1 MTHVTTRAGMLGG
14 AAALALLAGA
24 APGASWAQDFCGG
37 ASAHGQWIGGTEAA
51 SDAATAAAPLEQMAL
66 VLQQNEYVA
75 LFSLSQ
81 PAEVRLEAQGRGS
94 GDPLIELRNEAGDVI
109 GSDDDSGGN
118 SASRLEQGLE
128 PGRYC
133 LSVRSYDGSPLTGF
147 VRVGRTDQEPL
158 TAGLTAEPT
167 DPAQPVDP
175 AQPIDPA
182 QPVEPYLNGVCDVA
196 TLTRFIGTGPS
207 VDADLAAGGATA
219 TASATEV
226 PTWGFRLDGPAAV
239 SITAENPDADPLI
252 TLYDEYGSYLA
263 ENDDFDGLNARIDI
277 NYELAAGTYC
287 VAMQALSDPS
297 LPITVTVSEYDAQ
310 AAQIGM
316 YQRGEASPPLDGSYP
331 VTALGTLGGR
341 LRQDIQSTDQATWFS
356 LDVTEPGLVL
366 VEAVTNG
373 MGDPS
378 LVMFDDFGRQV
389 ARNDDN
395 GETLDALLTAR
406 VQPGTYV
413 VGVFQLGQGPE
424 VLTRMLFER
433 YVPAQ

>member
-1 MTHVTTRAGMLGG
+1 MIDRATRAGMLRG
-14 AAALALLAGA
+14 AAALALLAG
-24 APGASWAQDFCGG
+24 GAQAQDFCGG
-37 ASAHGQWIGGTEAA
+37 ASANGQWIGGTEAA
-51 SDAATAAAPLEQMAL
+51 SDAATATAPLEQMAL

-81 PAEVRLEAQGRGS
+81 PVEVRLEAQGRGS
-94 GDPLIELRNEAGDVI
+94 GDPVIELRNEAGDVV

-118 SASRLEQGLE
+118 SAARLEQGLE

-133 LSVRSYDGSPLTGF
+133 LLVRSYDGSPLTGF

-158 TAGLTAEPT
+158 TAGLNAEPPPPAP

-175 AQPIDPA
+175 AQAP
-182 QPVEPYLNGVCDVA
+182 EPYLNGVCDVS
-196 TLTRFIGTGPS
+196 TLTRFIGTGAS
-207 VDADLAAGGATA
+207 VDADLAAGGASA

-226 PTWGFRLDGPAAV
+226 PTWGFRLGQPAAL

-263 ENDDFDGLNARIDI
+263 ENDDYDGLNARIDV

-297 LPITVTVSEYDAQ
+297 QPITVTVAAYDAQ
-310 AAQIGM
+310 AAQVGM

-356 LDVTEPGLVL
+356 LDVAEPGLVL

-413 VGVFQLGQGPE
+413 VGVFQLGMGTE

-433 YVPAQ
+433 YVPAE